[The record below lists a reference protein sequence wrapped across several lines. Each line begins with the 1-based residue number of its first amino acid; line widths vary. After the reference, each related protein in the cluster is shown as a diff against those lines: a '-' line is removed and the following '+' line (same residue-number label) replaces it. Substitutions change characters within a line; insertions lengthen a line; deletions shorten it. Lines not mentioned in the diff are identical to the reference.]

1 MLKISPEQYFLGPHA
16 LIEACSML
24 PRKSYAFV
32 IMEPRL
38 KRKLN
43 QFLQISLS
51 RFKIKYGNF
60 NGECTVEEVQR
71 LVSLGR
77 AAKCSYIIGLGGG
90 KALDTSKSVSNILK
104 KPIMTVPTSAATCAC
119 WTALSAFYNKRG
131 EFVSYELFD
140 NCPDI
145 LVSDTD
151 LLLTQPPRLL
161 ASGMADALAKYYE
174 TRAFLK
180 KTEPSPET
188 MLVMDLCGRIYE
200 NIFCYGID
208 GYEMLRKN
216 RRMKRS
222 VLETIFHTNIM
233 LPGLISGIGGEGCRA
248 GVVHAVANGLTRL
261 SNNHGFLH
269 GELVAYGILVQLMLE
284 NDRKELKKIKGFF
297 KKLGLPVSSK
307 DMGLDI
313 ASSGMLKNVC
323 NWTLSKKET
332 MGNFW
337 RPVSRKELCEV
348 LTSV

>member
-1 MLKISPEQYFLGPHA
+1 
-16 LIEACSML
+16 ML
-24 PRKSYAFV
+24 PRKSRVFV
-32 IMEPRL
+32 IIEPQL
-38 KRKLN
+38 ERKLN
-43 QFLQISLS
+43 RHMQTPLS
-51 RFKIKYGNF
+51 RFEIKYGGF
-60 NGECTVEEVQR
+60 NGECTVEEVKR

-77 AAKCSYIIGLGGG
+77 TAKCSYIIGLGGG

-104 KPIMTVPTSAATCAC
+104 KPIMTVPTSVATCAC

-131 EFVSYELFD
+131 EFIGYELFD
-140 NCPDI
+140 YCPDI
-145 LVSDTD
+145 LALDTD

-161 ASGMADALAKYYE
+161 ASGMSDALAKYYE
-174 TRAFLK
+174 TREFLR
-180 KTEPSPET
+180 KTEPFPET
-188 MLVMDLCGRIYE
+188 MLVMDLCERIYE
-200 NIFCYGID
+200 NIFNYGID
-208 GYEMLRKN
+208 GYEILKKTTRT
-216 RRMKRS
+216 KRS

-233 LPGLISGIGGEGCRA
+233 LPGLVSGIGGEGCRA

-261 SNNHGFLH
+261 SDKQGFLH

-284 NDRKELKKIKGFF
+284 GNKKELKKIKGLF

-313 ASSGMLKNVC
+313 ASSEILKNVC

-337 RPVSRKELCEV
+337 RPVSRKELCKV